1 MVPFV
6 FDKGLQNFFY
16 LMSIWRYWLSHTQ
29 WLCFYGFRCLV
40 LVQVLPWV
48 LHLTLLESSITQVAM
63 CHLNTYMSRV
73 FIIQQQTAMLTM
85 QVCVPLA
92 SIYLYLWVQSS
103 MLIVLVSLLEGFEPP
118 VEWSDHTNFVGVDGQ
133 NLQLSVSF
141 IVEPWLLL

>member
-1 MVPFV
+1 
-6 FDKGLQNFFY
+6 
-16 LMSIWRYWLSHTQ
+16 
-29 WLCFYGFRCLV
+29 
-40 LVQVLPWV
+40 
-48 LHLTLLESSITQVAM
+48 
-63 CHLNTYMSRV
+63 MSRV

-141 IVEPWLLL
+141 IVEPWLLLWLEHF